1 MTVKYTTT
9 TKSGLTKTRTSKA
22 HKEPIYTH
30 ALWVKGKPDERIQ
43 RYRDWICESIASER
57 TIQTSA
63 ARFQKFG
70 FEIEITSVSTEVK

>member
-43 RYRDWICESIASER
+43 RY
-57 TIQTSA
+57 
-63 ARFQKFG
+63 
-70 FEIEITSVSTEVK
+70 

>member
-1 MTVKYTTT
+1 MIYVLIINAGRHTMTVKYTTT

-43 RYRDWICESIASER
+43 RY
-57 TIQTSA
+57 
-63 ARFQKFG
+63 
-70 FEIEITSVSTEVK
+70 